1 MKYCLKNIDSRQCVG
16 LLVRCIE
23 IRIWLEANCFSFHN
37 LTGLRLPRGKTQ
49 YLKIF
54 IPHLV
59 YKFEIKRC
67 DSINIVIKVYI
78 NTVSQMSNILALP
91 VPIPDE
97 EKKLT

>member
-37 LTGLRLPRGKTQ
+37 LTGLLLPRGKTQ

-67 DSINIVIKVYI
+67 DSIVIKVYI